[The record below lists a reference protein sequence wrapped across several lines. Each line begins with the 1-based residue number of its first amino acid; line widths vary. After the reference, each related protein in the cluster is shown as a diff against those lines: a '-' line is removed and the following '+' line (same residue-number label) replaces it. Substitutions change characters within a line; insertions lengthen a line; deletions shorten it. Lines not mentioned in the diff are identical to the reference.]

1 MVDQDLSKI
10 IPLQEV
16 GRAVRTTIREVRAV
30 KVLLTKTPVRTVDQA
45 AATVVAEHMP
55 ADKPLKMLPHPR
67 LKEAD
72 IQQDKTP
79 MHKVR
84 VVLMRQVRHRK
95 VVLIKQVKA
104 PPIQTM
110 ETQILVVIKIQVL

>member
-72 IQQDKTP
+72 IQQDKIP

-84 VVLMRQVRHRK
+84 VALIRQVHHRK
-95 VVLIKQVKA
+95 MIPIKQVKTT
-104 PPIQTM
+104 PIQTM
-110 ETQILVVIKIQVL
+110 EIQVLGGLKIQVL